1 MEITSEDDSKM
12 PAVLDAACDPG
23 EPGAEKT
30 AVGWVPNINNCAHHR
45 LTWAPQWPSTKHPGA
60 LLKEYME
67 TTYAEW
73 RKSMGEGFTTTATL
87 VADFS
92 AWPYHFVIDF
102 KSRIPAY
109 LNLTGFD
116 AIIVID
122 PPAPHE
128 LTDEQWHAE
137 TQRVLR
143 TLKGPEVFV
152 TSDGGAILSKSCIV
166 ALVEELH
173 KRAFAGADNVG

>member
-1 MEITSEDDSKM
+1 MEIKSEDDSKI
-12 PAVLDAACDPG
+12 PAACDPG

-30 AVGWVPNINNCAHHR
+30 AVGWVPNINNCACHR
-45 LTWAPQWPSTKHPGA
+45 LTWTPQWPSFKHLGA
-60 LLKEYME
+60 LLKEYMD
-67 TTYAEW
+67 TTFAEW
-73 RKSMGEGFTTTATL
+73 RRSMGEGFTATPTL
-87 VADFS
+87 VADLS

-109 LNLTGFD
+109 LRLTGFD
-116 AIIVID
+116 TIIVID

-166 ALVEELH
+166 TLVEELH
-173 KRAFAGADNVG
+173 KRAFAGAGNVG